1 MGAATVRIDGEL
13 QILFLAVDNSA
24 AEAALRSRRTA
35 RGTRTPCRASGAVGA
50 HGDGQPLPRT
60 LLSPSPSANLAGEGK
75 GDPLGRE
82 ARVITVV
89 QRQRSVVALCDGR
102 QIKATNMT
110 DNSLMRAMKN
120 IFIGRER
127 DLTDHGLFHKLS
139 LVALLAWVGL
149 GADGLSSSCYGPEEA
164 YKVLLAHPPLALFVA
179 LMTAVTVVIICVSY
193 SQIIALFPAGGGGYL
208 VASRLLSP
216 TAGVVSGSALLI
228 DYVLTI
234 SVSVA
239 SGMDAL
245 FSFLPTAWL
254 TWKLAASVGGIVFL
268 TVLNLRGV
276 RESVLLLVPVFGLFL
291 ITHTFAV
298 LYVFGTH
305 ASSLANLAGDSMNAV
320 HGASAEV
327 GMLGVVALLLRAYS
341 MGAGTYTGIEAVSNG
356 LPILREPRVRTGR
369 RTMVLMALSLGGMV
383 AGLFVAYLLVGV
395 RPVAGKT
402 LNAVL
407 LERLAAGWPP
417 WLGSTFVNV
426 ALTSAAALLL
436 IAAQAGFLDGPRVLA
451 NMAIDRWMPS
461 RFTALS
467 DRFVTINGVLV
478 MGGAS
483 LAVLL
488 LTRGEVG
495 LLVVLYSINV
505 FITFSLSQVGM
516 VRHWWQVRLED
527 PSWWWRMGV
536 NAVGFGLT
544 FSILITLAWV
554 KFFSGGWVT
563 LLMTTALV
571 VVAFAVRRHYEGVR
585 KQLANLN
592 FIVEAAGLPP
602 PTGSREFAP
611 KSNRTAVMLVNNFN
625 GLGLHTLLGAIRLFG
640 GGFRRMV
647 FVQIGI
653 LDAGNFKGSDE
664 IERLRAHVKSEGE
677 RYVKFVEMRGGE
689 AESVTAIG
697 HEVLDELSKLVP
709 DLVARHGNVVFFAGQ
724 LVFERETFMTRW
736 LHNYTAFALQ
746 RWLFL
751 RGLPCAIVPI
761 RVLEQIPAPDPAST
775 T

>member
-1 MGAATVRIDGEL
+1 
-13 QILFLAVDNSA
+13 
-24 AEAALRSRRTA
+24 
-35 RGTRTPCRASGAVGA
+35 
-50 HGDGQPLPRT
+50 
-60 LLSPSPSANLAGEGK
+60 
-75 GDPLGRE
+75 
-82 ARVITVV
+82 
-89 QRQRSVVALCDGR
+89 
-102 QIKATNMT
+102 
-110 DNSLMRAMKN
+110 MKN
-120 IFIGRER
+120 LFIGRER
-127 DLTDHGLFHKLS
+127 TLTDNSLFHKLS

-179 LMTAVTVVIICVSY
+179 LMSAATVAIICVSY

-245 FSFLPTAWL
+245 FSFLPVAWL
-254 TWKLAASVGGIVFL
+254 GWKLAASVGGIVFL

-291 ITHTFAV
+291 ITHSFAV
-298 LYVFGTH
+298 LYAFGVH
-305 ASSLANLAGDSMNAV
+305 AGALSTLAGDSIKAV

-327 GMLGVVALLLRAYS
+327 GMFGVVALLLRAYS

-369 RTMVLMALSLGGMV
+369 RTMLLMALSLGGMV

-395 RPVAGKT
+395 HPTVGKT

-407 LERLAAGWPP
+407 LERLSAGWPA
-417 WLGSTFVNV
+417 WLSNSFVKV

-436 IAAQAGFLDGPRVLA
+436 IAAQAGFIDGPRVLA
-451 NMAIDRWMPS
+451 NMALDRWMPT

-467 DRFVTINGVLV
+467 DRFVTLNGVLV

-488 LTRGEVG
+488 LTRGEVE

-505 FITFSLSQVGM
+505 FITFSLSQAGM
-516 VRHWWQVRLED
+516 VRHWWQVRRED
-527 PSWWWRMGV
+527 PSWHWRLCI
-536 NAVGFGLT
+536 NAVGLALT
-544 FSILITLAWV
+544 FSILVTLV
-554 KFFSGGWVT
+554 GMKFSSGGWVT
-563 LLMTTALV
+563 VVMTGALV
-571 VVAFAVRRHYEGVR
+571 AIAFAVRRHYDGVR
-585 KQLANLN
+585 EQLANLN
-592 FIVEAAGLPP
+592 IIVEAANLPP
-602 PTGSREFAP
+602 PAGSREFAP

-625 GLGLHTLLGAIRLFG
+625 GLGLHTLLGAVRLFG

-653 LDAGNFKGSDE
+653 LDAGNFKGADE
-664 IERLRAHVKSEGE
+664 IERLRAHVKREGE
-677 RYVKFVEMRGGE
+677 RYVQFVQQRGGD
-689 AESVTAIG
+689 AMSITAVG

-709 DLVARHGNVVFFAGQ
+709 DLVANNENVIFFAGQ

-736 LHNYTAFALQ
+736 LHNYTAFSLQ

-761 RVLEQIPAPDPAST
+761 RVQDKALLSDPAPAM
-775 T
+775 